1 MRKVFISYHHQND
14 QFYKEKLLEINDS
27 CRQLYG
33 NPIFIDKSVDTGDIS
48 EDLSDENIRQKIR
61 DEYLQDSTVTI
72 LLVGTETRYRKHID
86 WEIYSS
92 MYDGKVN
99 KKSGIL
105 VVNLPETANYYCIT
119 AGHGEQSIYPEIPY
133 WTSFKTRKEYEDNYP
148 NMPERII
155 DNLIHPGAKISVIN
169 WDKIITDP
177 SKLEYLIDITF
188 KDRVNCDYDLSRPM
202 RRQNYNQFKHHD
214 IFSPF
219 SPNL

>member
-48 EDLSDENIRQKIR
+48 ENLSDENIRQKIR

-72 LLVGTETRYRKHID
+72 LLVGTETKYRKHID

-99 KKSGIL
+99 KKSGLL
-105 VVNLPETANYYCIT
+105 VVNLPQIQNNYFV
-119 AGHGEQSIYPEIPY
+119 AAHGEEEEEIYPAILSWSPVKIQRDYKQIYPY
-133 WTSFKTRKEYEDNYP
+133 
-148 NMPERII
+148 MPDRII
-155 DNLIHPGAKISVIN
+155 DNYKTGISVTN
-169 WDKIITDP
+169 WDKIANPIIL
-177 SKLEYLIDITF
+177 KYLIDITF